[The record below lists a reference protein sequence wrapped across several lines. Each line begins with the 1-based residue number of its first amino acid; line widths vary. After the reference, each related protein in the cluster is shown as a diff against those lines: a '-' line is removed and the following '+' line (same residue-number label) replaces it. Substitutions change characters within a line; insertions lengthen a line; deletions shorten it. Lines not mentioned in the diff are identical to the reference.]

1 MEQFT
6 IADWIALVSVIIS
19 LIALVKSFLTDRK
32 AKDLD
37 LQLKQQQIQAH
48 EQDVI
53 ESKKADIEVNVIQTP
68 RGEMNS
74 LRFYN
79 KGKAIA
85 LNIRFDITDDPED
98 NIMLRMPKDFLP
110 YPTLHPQQSFDV
122 RFLNQAKKPHQTIK
136 IVWDDAYEKNRSK
149 EMTVDM

>member
-85 LNIRFDITDDPED
+85 MNIKFDITDDPED
-98 NIMLRMPKDFLP
+98 NIMIRMSKDFLP
-110 YPTLHPQQSFDV
+110 YPMLHPQQSFDV

>member
-53 ESKKADIEVNVIQTP
+53 ESKRLILRLTLSKHNV
-68 RGEMNS
+68 
-74 LRFYN
+74 
-79 KGKAIA
+79 
-85 LNIRFDITDDPED
+85 
-98 NIMLRMPKDFLP
+98 
-110 YPTLHPQQSFDV
+110 
-122 RFLNQAKKPHQTIK
+122 AK
-136 IVWDDAYEKNRSK
+136 
-149 EMTVDM
+149 

>member
-74 LRFYN
+74 LRFYM
-79 KGKAIA
+79 
-85 LNIRFDITDDPED
+85 NIKFDITDDPED
-98 NIMLRMPKDFLP
+98 NIMLRMSKDFLP

-122 RFLNQAKKPHQTIK
+122 RFLNQAKNHTKQ
-136 IVWDDAYEKNRSK
+136 
-149 EMTVDM
+149 

>member
-74 LRFYN
+74 LRFYM
-79 KGKAIA
+79 
-85 LNIRFDITDDPED
+85 NIKFDITDDPED
-98 NIMLRMPKDFLP
+98 NIMLRMSKDFLP

>member
-85 LNIRFDITDDPED
+85 LNIRFE
-98 NIMLRMPKDFLP
+98 
-110 YPTLHPQQSFDV
+110 
-122 RFLNQAKKPHQTIK
+122 K
-136 IVWDDAYEKNRSK
+136 I
-149 EMTVDM
+149 